1 RLEPPPQGMTDPS
14 ARSMLWSADD
24 DNDDTL
30 EYSVYYRGEGETR
43 WKLMKDKV
51 TDRFYTWD
59 AATLPDGAYTIKV
72 VASDAPSNPSDMA
85 LTGENVSDRF
95 EVDNTPPRLDELMAT
110 ARSRTVEVSFVAR
123 DSYSP
128 LKKAEYS
135 LNAGDW
141 KPLFP
146 VEATTD
152 SREHRYVFRL
162 EALEPGEHTVVVR
175 VYDRFDNPALAK
187 TTFTVQ

>member
-1 RLEPPPQGMTDPS
+1 
-14 ARSMLWSADD
+14 
-24 DNDDTL
+24 
-30 EYSVYYRGEGETR
+30 
-43 WKLMKDKV
+43 MKDKV